1 MGDEAFRE
9 LSRPDPTAD
18 QLLDDVSTDLVCF
31 LRFFDAVPGVKKLS
45 ICSASWPP
53 AAGVQTAR
61 LSFCCTGRWSGQNW
75 TTAVVYGSSRKS
87 YMAKLAPVQNQ
98 GLRICLNAFRTT
110 NAASLHVEFR
120 Q

>member
-1 MGDEAFRE
+1 MAARGWG
-9 LSRPDPTAD
+9 AD
-18 QLLDDVSTDLVCF
+18 RQIKLLLYRALV
-31 LRFFDAVPGVKKLS
+31 RSKLDYG
-45 ICSASWPP
+45 C
-53 AAGVQTAR
+53 
-61 LSFCCTGRWSGQNW
+61 
-75 TTAVVYGSSRKS
+75 VVYGSSRKS